1 MNYIGYVQVN
11 SLGIQTL
18 NKKEILY
25 SGVYCDIPSTEKKG
39 GEGSIWEDTNQFPT
53 PALIFFGSPVF

>member
-25 SGVYCDIPSTEKKG
+25 SCVYCDIPSTEKKKG
-39 GEGSIWEDTNQFPT
+39 GGGVFEGIPINFQLLP
-53 PALIFFGSPVF
+53 

>member
-39 GEGSIWEDTNQFPT
+39 GG
-53 PALIFFGSPVF
+53 GVFERIPINFQLLP